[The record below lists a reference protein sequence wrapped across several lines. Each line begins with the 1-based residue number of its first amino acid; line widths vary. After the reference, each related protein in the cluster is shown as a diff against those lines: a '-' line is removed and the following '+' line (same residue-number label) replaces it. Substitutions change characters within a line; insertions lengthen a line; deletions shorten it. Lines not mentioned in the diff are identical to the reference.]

1 MAGSDTAIARYVERL
16 KAAVLRDPRMRQPGT
31 TRTQWHAVLYRLCA
45 EPETFVPVAER
56 EKVIQAVLDTWFQFD
71 ALQSV
76 MEDPLVTDVHVIG
89 TTTIVERS
97 GRKLAAPTA
106 AFPSETALSEFIDRQ
121 LDGTP
126 YVYSKS
132 DPMADAMLSGGYR
145 MNIVGGPGTR
155 YTIRDAEGRILT
167 EPRTIVSIRKP
178 IYPFTLDDLV
188 QLSLMDAPTRECIRL
203 MMQLGDS
210 FIVAGGVGSGKTTL
224 MNAMTGDIP
233 EGQLNLIIE
242 ELPEM
247 APLCEWAIRLTNRAE
262 NHEGKGR
269 IDMVRNLINSLR
281 MNADNEYIGEVRSA
295 DVAYLFLRMSLIVKR
310 QTGTTFHSHV
320 GLHAGVE
327 GVLTRFLLE
336 AADGAGM
343 RASVLNI
350 ASMMGDKIRFVFTLR
365 DTRHGKRITEIG
377 EIIGFDFAERALM
390 WQPVLTYDAKSDA
403 FSFHGVTDAMRER
416 AEVEGLDVTLSQNHE
431 AVRRYRIAT

>member
-1 MAGSDTAIARYVERL
+1 MASHNTQTANDVARL
-16 KAAVLRDPRMRQPGT
+16 KAAVLGDPRMRQPGT
-31 TRTQWHAVLYRLCA
+31 TRTQWHTVLYRLCA

-56 EKVIQAVLDTWFQFD
+56 ERVIQTVLDTWFQFD

-97 GRKLAAPTA
+97 GRKFAAPNA
-106 AFPSETALSEFIDRQ
+106 QFPSEAALSEFIDRQ
-121 LDGTP
+121 LDGTA
-126 YVYSKS
+126 YVFSKS

-155 YTIRDAEGRILT
+155 YTIRDGEGRILT

-188 QLSLMDAPTRECIRL
+188 QLSLMDAPTRAFIHL
-203 MMQLGDS
+203 MMRLGDS

-233 EGQLNLIIE
+233 DGQLNLIIE

-262 NHEGKGR
+262 NQEGKGR

-295 DVAYLFLRMSLIVKR
+295 DVAYLFLRTSLIVKR

-343 RASVLNI
+343 QASVTNM
-350 ASMMGDKIRFVFTLR
+350 AGMMGDKIRFVFTLR

-377 EIIGFDFAERALM
+377 EILGFDFAEHALL
-390 WQPVLTYDAKSDA
+390 WQPVLTYDAKLDA

-416 AEVEGLDVTLSQNHE
+416 AEVEGIDVTLSQNRE